1 MTKGGRVKEKREG
14 LVEKGKAMNTEKEK
28 ITEVVKK
35 KGETGC
41 EREGKEWGKVE
52 EILGKR

>member
-1 MTKGGRVKEKREG
+1 M
-14 LVEKGKAMNTEKEK
+14 VEKGKAMNTEKEK